1 MIGMPRV
8 LLAIPVFNEAKSIDR
23 VLSAVKPYVQDI
35 LMVDDGSTD
44 DTPARIAAHPVEVI
58 RHFQN
63 RGYGRSMQ
71 DIFHAADADGY
82 GWVITMDC
90 DEQHSPASIPDFL

>member
-44 DTPARIAAHPVEVI
+44 ATVSSIQPSPEVRLVLFQKNAGQSAAMLAGMRVARGAVVVLLDGDLQNDPSTELVI
-58 RHFQN
+58 
-63 RGYGRSMQ
+63 S
-71 DIFHAADADGY
+71 
-82 GWVITMDC
+82 
-90 DEQHSPASIPDFL
+90 

>member
-58 RHFQN
+58 RHCQN
-63 RGYGRSMQ
+63 RGY
-71 DIFHAADADGY
+71 
-82 GWVITMDC
+82 
-90 DEQHSPASIPDFL
+90 

>member
-35 LMVDDGSTD
+35 LMV
-44 DTPARIAAHPVEVI
+44 AIATRQHCI
-58 RHFQN
+58 R
-63 RGYGRSMQ
+63 
-71 DIFHAADADGY
+71 
-82 GWVITMDC
+82 
-90 DEQHSPASIPDFL
+90 